1 MNKEQLDLLLKL
13 INKKNRNDNLSKFV
27 FGNTLALPLTEDGE
41 KIDINYLMGNYIGML
56 INILLASAYEN
67 NGNLVDEDAIAGKL
81 VDMKQYII
89 ETIGEKN
96 YGCIIM
102 MIADESKNQQNIF
115 RVYIEFDYLNDNLY
129 FEITTKDKVI
139 QLTCD
144 NYNNVD
150 FYSIVTDRDS
160 QVINL
165 DGNSVI
171 PQSVEPQPSS
181 RNLILNMSNKNYVAI
196 LNNDNVIITLN
207 DDRISQLINDGID
220 NDNIEISL
228 VVRCNTDVSL
238 SFDGFHYMLEENS
251 SCGLQANCCYNIII
265 KRVVDMYLIKIDK
278 YISISSPS

>member
-13 INKKNRNDNLSKFV
+13 INKNIRNDNLSKFV

-56 INILLASAYEN
+56 VNISLASAYEN

-115 RVYIEFDYLNDNLY
+115 RVYISFDYLNDNLY
-129 FEITTKDKVI
+129 FELTTKDKVI

-207 DDRISQLINDGID
+207 DDRISSHKKI
-220 NDNIEISL
+220 DNIEINLL
-228 VVRCNTDVSL
+228 VNCKKNVSL
-238 SFDGFHYMLEENS
+238 SFDGLSYMLEENS
-251 SCGLQANCCYNIII
+251 SCNLQANCCYNIIMKCALGI
-265 KRVVDMYLIKIDK
+265 CFIKIDK
-278 YISISSPS
+278 YIPISLPS

>member
-1 MNKEQLDLLLKL
+1 MNKEQLELLLKL
-13 INKKNRNDNLSKFV
+13 INKNIRNDNLSKFV

-56 INILLASAYEN
+56 INISLASAYEN

-144 NYNNVD
+144 FYNNVVD
-150 FYSIVTDRDS
+150 FHSIVTDRDS

-165 DGNSVI
+165 DGNSVV
-171 PQSVEPQPSS
+171 PQSVEPQPSF

-207 DDRISQLINDGID
+207 DDRISSHKKI
-220 NDNIEISL
+220 DNIEINLL
-228 VVRCNTDVSL
+228 VNCKKNVSL
-238 SFDGFHYMLEENS
+238 SFDGLSYMLEENS
-251 SCGLQANCCYNIII
+251 SCNLQANCCYNIIMKCALGI
-265 KRVVDMYLIKIDK
+265 CLIKIDK
-278 YISISSPS
+278 YTPTLPS

>member
-13 INKKNRNDNLSKFV
+13 INKNIRSDNLGKFT
-27 FGNTLALPLTEDGE
+27 FGNTLALPLTEDSE
-41 KIDINYLMGNYIGML
+41 KIDINYLMKNYIGEI
-56 INILLASAYEN
+56 INISLASAYQN
-67 NGNLVDEDAIAGKL
+67 NGNLVDEEAVANKVI
-81 VDMKQYII
+81 DMKQYII
-89 ETIGEKN
+89 ETIGEKD

-115 RVYIEFDYLNDNLY
+115 RVYISFDYLNDNLY

-144 NYNNVD
+144 FYNNVVD
-150 FYSIVTDRDS
+150 FHSIVTDRDS

-165 DGNSVI
+165 DGNSVV

-207 DDRISQLINDGID
+207 DDRISSHKKI
-220 NDNIEISL
+220 DNIEINLL
-228 VVRCNTDVSL
+228 VNCKKNVSL
-238 SFDGFHYMLEENS
+238 SFDGLSYMLEENS
-251 SCGLQANCCYNIII
+251 SCYLQANCCYNIIMKCALGI
-265 KRVVDMYLIKIDK
+265 CFIKIDK
-278 YISISSPS
+278 YIPTSLPS

>member
-56 INILLASAYEN
+56 INISLASAYEN

-144 NYNNVD
+144 FYNNNNVD
-150 FYSIVTDRDS
+150 FRSIVTDRDS

-165 DGNSVI
+165 DGNSVV
-171 PQSVEPQPSS
+171 PQSIETQSSS
-181 RNLILNMSNKNYVAI
+181 RYLPLNMSNKNYVA
-196 LNNDNVIITLN
+196 TLN
-207 DDRISQLINDGID
+207 SDATIELIDDRIPSQMVSSD

-228 VVRCNTDVSL
+228 VVKCNTDVSL
-238 SFDGFHYMLEENS
+238 SFSGFPYMLEENS
-251 SCGLQANCCYNIII
+251 SLGLQVNCYYNIII
-265 KRVVDMYLIKIDK
+265 KRAIDMYLIKIDK
-278 YISISSPS
+278 YMSLPS

>member
-181 RNLILNMSNKNYVAI
+181 RNLILNMSNKNYIAI

-207 DDRISQLINDGID
+207 DDRISSHKKI
-220 NDNIEISL
+220 DNIEINLL
-228 VVRCNTDVSL
+228 VNCKKNVSL
-238 SFDGFHYMLEENS
+238 SFDGLSYMLEENS
-251 SCGLQANCCYNIII
+251 SCYLQANCCYNIIMKCALGI
-265 KRVVDMYLIKIDK
+265 CFIKIDK
-278 YISISSPS
+278 YIPTSLPS

>member
-278 YISISSPS
+278 YTPTLPS

>member
-13 INKKNRNDNLSKFV
+13 INKNIRSDNLSKFT
-27 FGNTLALPLTEDGE
+27 FGNTLVLPLTEDSE
-41 KIDINYLMGNYIGML
+41 KIDINYLMSNYIGML
-56 INILLASAYEN
+56 INMLLASAYQN
-67 NGNLVDEDAIAGKL
+67 NGNLVDEDAIVGKL
-81 VDMKQYII
+81 VDIKQYII

-96 YGCIIM
+96 YESIIM

-144 NYNNVD
+144 YYNNNVD
-150 FYSIVTDRDS
+150 FRSIVTDRDS

-165 DGNSVI
+165 DGNSVV

-181 RNLILNMSNKNYVAI
+181 RNLPLNMSNKNYVA
-196 LNNDNVIITLN
+196 TLN
-207 DDRISQLINDGID
+207 SDATIELIDDRIFIPSID

-228 VVRCNTDVSL
+228 VVKCNTNVLL
-238 SFDGFHYMLEENS
+238 SFSGSGFSYMLEENS
-251 SCGLQANCCYNIII
+251 SCNLQANYCYNIII
-265 KRVVDMYLIKIDK
+265 KRGVDAYLIKIDK
-278 YISISSPS
+278 YIALEF